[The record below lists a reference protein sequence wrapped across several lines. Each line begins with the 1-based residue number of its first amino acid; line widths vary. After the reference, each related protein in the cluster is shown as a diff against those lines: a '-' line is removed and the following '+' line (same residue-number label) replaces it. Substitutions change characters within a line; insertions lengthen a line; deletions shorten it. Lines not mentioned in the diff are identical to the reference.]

1 MKYQVKFKPKA
12 IKKLGKLSSQ
22 DKTRIIAKIE
32 AMIDNLQGDVKKLT
46 NFFPQY
52 RLRVGN
58 YRVLFD
64 IEDNTLIIYR
74 VKHRQNAYN

>member
-12 IKKLGKLSSQ
+12 IKELEKLSSQ
-22 DKTRIIAKIE
+22 EKTRIIAKIE
-32 AMIDNLQGDVKKLT
+32 IMADNLKGDIKKLT

-64 IEDNTLIIYR
+64 IEDDTLIIYR

>member
-1 MKYQVKFKPKA
+1 M
-12 IKKLGKLSSQ
+12 GKLSSQ